1 MSNVIVQEALRGK
14 VYRELPSANLDG
26 SDAYA
31 RLGRYGEVRTQPLT
45 STKHALAEEGS
56 YYVAVNATIST
67 GITIGGD
74 TQTAWV
80 VTTPSIVLYN
90 GASTTSTS
98 AKSIIPDYI
107 KMLVTS
113 AGTAAAAFH
122 YAVAIDTTNRW
133 TSGGT
138 AIVPTNV
145 NGSISTATSAVLH
158 VGAITAPAASANVRY
173 TGRGV
178 FRAAIPVANDQY
190 ILAFGASDI
199 AASNSG
205 DVAGTTVCN
214 HVCHTS
220 PVIVP
225 PGGSLL
231 VYTWGASM
239 SNSPEVE
246 FEMGYWER

>member
-1 MSNVIVQEALRGK
+1 MGNVIVQEALRGK

-31 RLGRYGEVRTQPLT
+31 RLGRYGDVNVTPLT
-45 STKHALAEEGS
+45 GTKHGLAMEGS

-80 VTTPSIVLYN
+80 VTTPSVVLYN

-98 AKSIIPDYI
+98 AKSIIPDYV
-107 KMLVTS
+107 KLLVTS
-113 AGTAAAAFH
+113 AGTAATEFQ

-145 NGSISTATSAVLH
+145 NGSISTSTSGVLH

-173 TGRGV
+173 TGRGC
-178 FRAAIPVANDQY
+178 FRAAIPVAQDQY

-199 AASNSG
+199 SSG
-205 DVAGTTVCN
+205 VTEIAGTTKLMN
-214 HVCHTS
+214 TYHTS
-220 PVIVP
+220 PVVVP
-225 PGGSLL
+225 PGGSL
-231 VYTWGASM
+231 VIYTWGASM